1 MKYMDTFVGLLLIF
15 IIEERFFVVL
25 LVLHT
30 SLEPLIMKVK
40 PDVVKFALA

>member
-30 SLEPLIMKVK
+30 SLEPLMKVK
-40 PDVVKFALA
+40 PDVVKLALA